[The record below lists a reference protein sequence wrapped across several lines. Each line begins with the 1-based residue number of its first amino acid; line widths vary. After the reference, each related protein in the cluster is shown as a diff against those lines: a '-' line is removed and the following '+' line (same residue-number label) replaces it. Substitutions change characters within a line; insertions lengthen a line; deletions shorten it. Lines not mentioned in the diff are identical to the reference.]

1 MGDTGHNDTLSDT
14 SILAPSQVE
23 KAYDFSRNQRQS
35 CFSVSLSACGDAFI
49 KLNFWY
55 REKVEREYR
64 YQNAKGTTDAEKARI
79 AKLAHNAMVSK
90 DYANYSKTSSRS
102 RNSKKKLKK

>member
-23 KAYDFSRNQRQS
+23 KAYGFSRNQRQS
-35 CFSVSLSACGDAFI
+35 CFFVSLSACGHAFI

-79 AKLAHNAMVSK
+79 AKLAHNAMVIK